1 MNFDTN
7 LIGFHLIAIMR
18 WFLGCVFSRHSLY
31 QQHICMHAIVHFI
44 RHSNVEHETS
54 NRHKSALKFIFMR
67 PIIAF
72 IRVKWFVYTHK
83 MGPHSLTARVDKST
97 MPRHTERW
105 NYYYPKLYCHLIWEA
120 EHKNREHHAISGR
133 ARKTE
138 GVNYIFHEMNNFVG
152 KLLLCLRWCGCRRRR
167 WNFADFHFIV

>member
-1 MNFDTN
+1 MFFLASRIFNSIFVC
-7 LIGFHLIAIMR
+7 MR
-18 WFLGCVFSRHSLY
+18 S
-31 QQHICMHAIVHFI
+31 IVHFI